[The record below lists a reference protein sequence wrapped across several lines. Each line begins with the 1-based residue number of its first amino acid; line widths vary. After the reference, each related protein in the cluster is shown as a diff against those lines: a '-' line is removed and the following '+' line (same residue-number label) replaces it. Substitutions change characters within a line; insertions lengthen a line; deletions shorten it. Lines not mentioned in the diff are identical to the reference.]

1 MPSTIRIKGR
11 ALIRGFAEGEALVSK
26 VPTMG
31 WGNVDARRGIITERG
46 HPLQGI
52 PFKGKVFVFPTP
64 RGSGGWVSFG
74 RTTQYGTNPVAMVF
88 WKGNALTN
96 LGAMALN
103 KPTVGDCE
111 QDPSQVIDTGD
122 WVRVDADNGIVEVV
136 KRQTNAKRP
145 T

>member
-1 MPSTIRIKGR
+1 M
-11 ALIRGFAEGEALVSK
+11 
-26 VPTMG
+26 
-31 WGNVDARRGIITERG
+31 
-46 HPLQGI
+46 
-52 PFKGKVFVFPTP
+52 FPTP
-64 RGSGGWVSFG
+64 RDSGGWVSFG

-122 WVRVDADNGIVEVV
+122 WIRVDADNGIVEVV
-136 KRQTNAKRP
+136 KRRTNAKRP
-145 T
+145 TKPRSFQPPNKGPANGFPCSLFAGQR